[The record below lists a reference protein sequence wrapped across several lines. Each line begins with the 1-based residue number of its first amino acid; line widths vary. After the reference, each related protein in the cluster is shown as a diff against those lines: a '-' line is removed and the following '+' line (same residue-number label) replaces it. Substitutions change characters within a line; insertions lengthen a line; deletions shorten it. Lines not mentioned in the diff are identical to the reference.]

1 MTKKGAYRRSWR
13 DRGLC
18 HGEEGA
24 HGAGPSKEG
33 NVLVV
38 CFVIVKLL
46 IALSHND
53 LNYSSVA

>member
-1 MTKKGAYRRSWR
+1 M
-13 DRGLC
+13 
-18 HGEEGA
+18 

-46 IALSHND
+46 ITLSHND